1 MVWDP
6 SAGVSQPVFV
16 GPPSKCNK
24 TYLIFGEVIFRWV
37 FTLDAAVV
45 RVWRI
50 PMEMI
55 CQKKTEQ
62 FDCNCSKLW
71 PLSNSPEDTACFSR
85 RAIVVMA
92 EVNERWSEQNRPF
105 AFRQAF
111 AVLLAHF
118 AAMRSHDV
126 ARLHRTSGFP
136 LKFVSLLVFEL
147 LRSPLWLSSEGY
159 ADLVSIIESQQ
170 GVTAFDIVLGEMIN
184 RLFGHE
190 TDSALEVEWNR
201 AMGVDIKI

>member
-1 MVWDP
+1 
-6 SAGVSQPVFV
+6 
-16 GPPSKCNK
+16 
-24 TYLIFGEVIFRWV
+24 
-37 FTLDAAVV
+37 
-45 RVWRI
+45 
-50 PMEMI
+50 MEMI

-111 AVLLAHF
+111 AVLLAHI

-159 ADLVSIIESQQ
+159 ADLVHIIESGH
-170 GVTAFDIVLGEMIN
+170 GVTAFDSVLGEMIN
-184 RLFGHE
+184 RLFVHE
-190 TDSALEVEWNR
+190 TDDTLEVEWNR
-201 AMGVDIKI
+201 AMAVEIKL